1 MTSDKKFSDGLL
13 AVCSIARF
21 YRIPID
27 PTLISK
33 ELSLKQ
39 GEIHSADIVR
49 VAKFIGM
56 KGRIINKINEN
67 RLLSI
72 PLPAIAVMQ
81 DGKYCVLT
89 DRSKEKKIIR
99 VFSPAT
105 NKVEDLQSEQLISL
119 LADQVILLQRQLFG
133 KGRNAEGFSLAWF
146 LPTIKRYK
154 KPLAHVVL
162 ASFFIQFFALITPLF
177 FQVVIDKVLVN
188 KSYATLIVVA
198 SGLICVHVF
207 DVIFRYIRTYVLNHT
222 ANRIDVELGSRLFTH
237 LFSLPIKYFESRNTG
252 STVARIRE
260 LESIRS
266 FFTGQALSSV
276 IDLFFIFIFMF
287 VLFFYS
293 KLLATITLISIPC
306 YLLVSVVMY
315 PFIKKRINEK
325 FLRSSDSQQF
335 MVESVVGAQT
345 IKAAS
350 VEPLFRSKWE
360 EKMACYVRASFQASQ
375 TVSIGQ
381 NSVLLINKIFSV
393 LILAFGADSVIH
405 STLSVGGL
413 IAFNMI
419 SGQVVQP
426 ILRMS
431 QLWQDFQ
438 QIQVS
443 VERLGDIIDQPP
455 EYIRRGPVE
464 LPKIYGNITF
474 DKVNFSYKHNSA
486 PILQDICL
494 NITAGEVIG
503 IVGASGSGKSTL
515 TRLMQRLY
523 LPSAGHLY
531 IDGQDINSMDPGWLR
546 QHTGVVLQENLLF
559 TGTIYDNIAFA
570 VPGMTKAQAIRVAR
584 MAGADEFIS
593 KLPDGY
599 DTLVEERG
607 SNLSGGQRQRIA
619 IARALANN
627 PPILIL
633 DEATSALDY
642 ESEHIIRKNMKFM
655 VQGRTVIIIAHR
667 LSTVRNCDRII
678 SMENGR
684 IMEQGTHHSLLEN
697 NGIYARLWS
706 LQNADDESGDNMGE
720 NT

>member
-1 MTSDKKFSDGLL
+1 MKFSDGLL

-21 YRIPID
+21 YRIPVD
-27 PTLISK
+27 PILVTK
-33 ELSLKQ
+33 ELALK
-39 GEIHSADIVR
+39 SDALPASDIVR
-49 VAKFIGM
+49 IAKFIGM
-56 KGRIINKINEN
+56 KGRIINKINPS

-81 DGKYCVLT
+81 DGSYCVLT
-89 DRSKEKKIIR
+89 DRSKEKKVIR
-99 VFSPAT
+99 VYSPST
-105 NKVEDLQSEQLISL
+105 NQVEDLQPEQILSQL
-119 LADQVILLQRQLFG
+119 SDQIILLQRQLFG
-133 KGRNAEGFSLAWF
+133 KGRNAEGFSLHWF
-146 LPTIKRYK
+146 MPTIRRYK

-162 ASFFIQFFALITPLF
+162 ASFFIQLFALITPLF

-198 SGLICVHVF
+198 SGLMLVHIF
-207 DVIFRYIRTYVLNHT
+207 DVVFRYIRTYVLNHT

-237 LFSLPIKYFESRNTG
+237 LFSLPIRYFESRNTG

-293 KLLATITLISIPC
+293 KLLASITLISIPC

-360 EKMACYVRASFQASQ
+360 DKMAAYVRASFQASQ

-381 NSVLLINKIFSV
+381 NSVLMINKLFSV
-393 LILAFGADSVIH
+393 LILTFGADSVIH

-443 VERLGDIIDQPP
+443 VERLGDIVDQAP
-455 EYIRRGPVE
+455 EYIRRGPAE
-464 LPKIYGNITF
+464 LPKIYGSITF
-474 DKVNFSYKHNSA
+474 DNVSFSYKPNSA
-486 PILQDICL
+486 PILQGISL
-494 NITAGEVIG
+494 HIKAGEVIG

-523 LPSAGHLY
+523 LPSSGHLS
-531 IDGQDINSMDPGWLR
+531 IDGQDINSLDPSWLR

-559 TGTIYDNIAFA
+559 TGTIYDNIAFS
-570 VPGMTKAQAIRVAR
+570 VPGMTKTEARKVAR

-593 KLPDGY
+593 QLPDGY
-599 DTLVEERG
+599 DTMVEERG

-655 VQGRTVIIIAHR
+655 VKGRTVIIIAHR
-667 LSTVRNCDRII
+667 LSTVRNCDRIV
-678 SMENGR
+678 SMENGK
-684 IMEQGTHHSLLEN
+684 IMEQGSHESLLEN
-697 NGIYARLWS
+697 NGIYARLWA
-706 LQNADDESGDNMGE
+706 LQNANDDSDEHGGK
-720 NT
+720 